1 MADEALMLNI
11 GCGMRQIEDWFNLDD
26 LPYPGLD
33 LVHDLMDTPWPLA
46 DGCAVRAMAHHA
58 IGRVVRARYGL
69 LRFMNEVHRLL
80 RPGGEFLI
88 VAPYGVNQA
97 FLQDPTF
104 CTPVTEATFYH
115 CDPEHKSGLW
125 QRYQPKPWRIA
136 HLAWDVASILEVT
149 LVRR

>member
-1 MADEALMLNI
+1 MTDPVMLDI
-11 GCGMRQIEDWFNLDD
+11 GCGMRRIEGWYSIDD
-26 LPYPGLD
+26 QPYPGLD
-33 LVHDLMDTPWPLA
+33 LVHDLAWTPWPLA

-58 IGRVVRARYGL
+58 IGRVDRARYGL

-88 VAPYGVNQA
+88 VAPYGMNQA
-97 FLQDPTF
+97 FLQDPSF

-115 CDPEHKSGLW
+115 LDPEHKSGLW
-125 QRYQPKPWRIA
+125 QRYQPRPWRIER
-136 HLAWDVASILEVT
+136 LAWDVATILEVT